1 LEEKMEK
8 IKEMWRKLVDVSMM
22 SVAKTCIIPL
32 QDWLGLPNSARMNTP
47 GTMGPEN
54 WSWRVRRESITDEVA
69 YKLRELN
76 AIYGRL

>member
-1 LEEKMEK
+1 MVP
-8 IKEMWRKLVDVSMM
+8 MQAV
-22 SVAKTCIIPL
+22 
-32 QDWLGLPNSARMNTP
+32 LGLGCDARMNTP

-54 WSWRVRRESITDEVA
+54 WSWRVRSESLTDEVA